1 MSKKTPAAPA
11 KAAAKPAKAA
21 PAEPTKPTEP
31 AAADPAAAPQPQADE
46 PQAQPSE
53 AKAVPEV
60 LDPVPTSTHAPR
72 LPIDRLERARAL
84 PELKNTAAAKPAGE
98 PIQSFKDE
106 DRRTMNV
113 VTVAGELFKQ
123 AV

>member
-11 KAAAKPAKAA
+11 KAAAKPA
-21 PAEPTKPTEP
+21 P
-31 AAADPAAAPQPQADE
+31 AAPAAAPQPQADE
-46 PQAQPSE
+46 PQAQPPES
-53 AKAVPEV
+53 KAIPEV

-84 PELKNTAAAKPAGE
+84 PELKADKAGKPAGE
-98 PIQSFKDE
+98 PIQSFKDA

>member
-11 KAAAKPAKAA
+11 KAAAKPA
-21 PAEPTKPTEP
+21 P
-31 AAADPAAAPQPQADE
+31 AAPAAAPQPQADE
-46 PQAQPSE
+46 AQAQPPES
-53 AKAVPEV
+53 KAVPEV
-60 LDPVPTSTHAPR
+60 LDPAPTSTHAPR

-84 PELKNTAAAKPAGE
+84 PELKAEKIAKPAGE
-98 PIQSFKDE
+98 PIQSFKDA

-123 AV
+123 YAEGK